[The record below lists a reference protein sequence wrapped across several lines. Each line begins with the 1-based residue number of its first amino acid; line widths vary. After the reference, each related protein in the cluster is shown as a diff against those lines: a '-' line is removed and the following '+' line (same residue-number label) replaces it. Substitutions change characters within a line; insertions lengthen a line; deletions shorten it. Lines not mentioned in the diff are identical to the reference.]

1 MLEAVEAK
9 VIERRGK
16 EVAEAVPILVLAVRS
31 LERSMVEW
39 RTAGHAIACIVA
51 WQILPA
57 TWESLRF
64 DDCLHDDPAS
74 SRLSESALYFTAQ
87 RTKRDQGR
95 HGTKNE
101 AATCC

>member
-1 MLEAVEAK
+1 M
-9 VIERRGK
+9 
-16 EVAEAVPILVLAVRS
+16 AEAVPILVLAVRS

-64 DDCLHDDPAS
+64 DDCLHDRS
-74 SRLSESALYFTAQ
+74 GLF
-87 RTKRDQGR
+87 
-95 HGTKNE
+95 
-101 AATCC
+101 ATLRICIVLHSTEDEEGPRPTWYKE